1 MENLDANVLSS
12 VGDVPLVIEVQRPS
26 QKVPP
31 GKWVKSNLFSNWYS
45 SVITVV
51 MAALLLYLVTFL
63 VGWAVDADWEIIRT
77 NLRNFM
83 VGGFPSDE
91 LWRPWTSGLLIVAG
105 ASLGFGAI
113 ARSEYEKD
121 VANGIPNSKP
131 TFVDMLRRFWPI
143 LALAI
148 FFVSFARTAGPY
160 IGVAVGIAGLFV
172 MREIGWRLPESF
184 RSRGIFIFATFLLVA
199 FACLAGTG
207 GLLAVVAGIVAAIWA
222 ASELGR
228 AAVTSRAVGLL
239 GPIVIG
245 LVTFFVLQTIGLDGF
260 GWDDW
265 GGFHIT
271 IFATAVGIATGLPFG
286 ILLAIGRR
294 SKLPVI
300 KTACVVFIE
309 FVRGVPLITL
319 LLFSS
324 FMLPLFFPAGS
335 DTRSGLTRAMIL
347 ITAFSAAYFAEI
359 VRGGLQS
366 VPKGQ
371 TEAAQASGMSA
382 GAIQRLIVL
391 PQALRNVIP
400 AMVGQAI
407 ALFKDTSL
415 LAIIGIADF
424 FQYGKISNAQTG
436 FLGKGLQP
444 LTYAFIALGYWAVA
458 YWMSRESR
466 RLELKLRVGVR

>member
-1 MENLDANVLSS
+1 MTDAVFSATED
-12 VGDVPLVIEVQRPS
+12 GVPLVLDENKPPS
-26 QKVPP
+26 KKLPP
-31 GKWVKSNLFSNWYS
+31 GEWIKANLFSNLLNS
-45 SVITVV
+45 LITIV
-51 MAALLLYLVTFL
+51 MAVFLIYSLQFL
-63 VGWAVDADWEIIRT
+63 VGWVIRADWQIART

-91 LWRPWTSGLLIVAG
+91 LWRPWAASLLIISG
-105 ASLGFGAI
+105 ASLGFGAVS
-113 ARSEYEKD
+113 RSEHEKN
-121 VANGIPNSKP
+121 VANGLPSKKP
-131 TFVDMLRRFWPI
+131 TQVDLLRRFWPI
-143 LALAI
+143 VLLSI
-148 FFVSFARTAGPY
+148 FFVSFARTPLPY
-160 IGVAVGIAGLFV
+160 IGVAVGIVGLFAL
-172 MREIGWRLPESF
+172 REIGWGLPDSL
-184 RSRGIFIFATFLLVA
+184 RSRGIFIFAAFLLA
-199 FACLAGTG
+199 GFACLAGTG
-207 GLLAVVAGIVAAIWA
+207 GLLAIVAGIVAAIL
-222 ASELGR
+222 ASSEMGR
-228 AAVTSRAVGLL
+228 AGITSRAAGIL
-239 GPIVIG
+239 GPIAIG
-245 LVTFFVLQTIGLDGF
+245 VVTYFVLSAIGFEGF

-294 SKLPVI
+294 SNLPII
-300 KTACVVFIE
+300 KTACVIFIE
-309 FVRGVPLITL
+309 FVRGVPLISL

-424 FQYGKISNAQTG
+424 FQYGEISNTQQD

-444 LTYAFIALGYWAVA
+444 VTYTFIALGYWAVA

-466 RLELKLRVGVR
+466 RLEMKLRVGVR

>member
-1 MENLDANVLSS
+1 MTDPLITAT
-12 VGDVPLVIEVQRPS
+12 GDGVPLVVEPNKPPS
-26 QKVPP
+26 KKLSP
-31 GKWVKSNLFSNWYS
+31 GEWVKANLFSNWYNS
-45 SVITVV
+45 LVTVV
-51 MAALLLYLVTFL
+51 MAVILIYLARFL
-63 VGWAVDADWEIIRT
+63 IGWAIGVEWQITRT

-83 VGGFPSDE
+83 VGGFPADE
-91 LWRPWTSGLLIVAG
+91 LWRPWAASLLIIAG
-105 ASLGFGAI
+105 ASLGFGAMSR
-113 ARSEYEKD
+113 AEHETD
-121 VANGIPNSKP
+121 VRNGIPSTKP
-131 TFVDMLRRFWPI
+131 TQLDLFRRFWPI
-143 LALAI
+143 VLLSI
-148 FFVSFARTAGPY
+148 FFVSFARTTPPF
-160 IGVAVGIAGLFV
+160 IGVAVGIVGLFAL
-172 MREIGWRLPESF
+172 REVGWRLPAVI
-184 RSRGIFIFATFLLVA
+184 RDRGVFVFAAFLLA
-199 FACLAGTG
+199 GFACLAGTG
-207 GLLAVVAGIVAAIWA
+207 GLLAIVAGIIVAVLV
-222 ASELGR
+222 STELGR
-228 AAVTSRAVGLL
+228 AGITTRAVVIA
-239 GPIVIG
+239 GPIAAG
-245 LVTFFVLQTIGLDGF
+245 LVTYFVLSAIGLEGF

-294 SKLPVI
+294 SNLPVI
-300 KTACVVFIE
+300 KTACVIFIE

-371 TEAAQASGMSA
+371 TEAAQASGMSP
-382 GAIQRLIVL
+382 GAIQRLIVM

-424 FQYGKISNAQTG
+424 FQYGEISNTQQD

-444 LTYAFIALGYWAVA
+444 VTYTFIALGYWAVA

-466 RLELKLRVGVR
+466 RLEMKLRVGVR